1 MEFMESMNL
10 IKKLDSGNCGFYL
23 DSLCDEL
30 GDYAL
35 GLRHKGSSVFIP
47 ITPQFDSD
55 NEVMEHSRCKLQ
67 FWDENTK
74 AWFFYPFNF
83 GEFFVSD
90 WEVILVDSYDMEV
103 KDTCANYL
111 LDKYDD
117 ALLNHK
123 DMIDKLNKVLERDN
137 KTFEE
142 QEKNFY
148 EDLKLNPFYDF
159 IEEIDIYAVF
169 SEKRFSYK
177 SHFSYFLNDVQNLQ
191 DDVFEVDICYKDCKS
206 ENLAEIEESEL
217 EV

>member
-10 IKKLDSGNCGFYL
+10 IKKLDSENCGFYL

-35 GLRHKGSSVFIP
+35 ALRHKGSKVFIP
-47 ITPQFDSD
+47 ITPQYDSD
-55 NEVMEHSRCKLQ
+55 NEVIEHSRCKLQ

-83 GEFFVSD
+83 AEFFAND
-90 WEVILVDSYDMEV
+90 WEVILVDSYDMKI
-103 KDTCANYL
+103 KDTCANFL
-111 LDKYDD
+111 LDRYDD
-117 ALLNHK
+117 ALLSHK

-137 KTFEE
+137 KTTCTC
-142 QEKNFY
+142 

-159 IEEIDIYAVF
+159 IEEIEIHAVF
-169 SEKRFSYK
+169 SEKHFNYK

-191 DDVFEVDICYKDCKS
+191 DDVFEVDIYYKDGKN

>member
-1 MEFMESMNL
+1 MMEFMESMNL

-83 GEFFVSD
+83 EEFFAND
-90 WEVILVDSYDMEV
+90 WEVILVDSYDMEF
-103 KDTCANYL
+103 KDTCANFL
-111 LDKYDD
+111 LDGYDD
-117 ALLNHK
+117 ALLSHK

-137 KTFEE
+137 KTCC
-142 QEKNFY
+142 

-159 IEEIDIYAVF
+159 IEEIDIHAVF
-169 SEKRFSYK
+169 SEKRFNYK
-177 SHFSYFLNDVQNLQ
+177 SHFSYFLNDIQNLQ
-191 DDVFEVDICYKDCKS
+191 GDVFEVDIYYKDGKN